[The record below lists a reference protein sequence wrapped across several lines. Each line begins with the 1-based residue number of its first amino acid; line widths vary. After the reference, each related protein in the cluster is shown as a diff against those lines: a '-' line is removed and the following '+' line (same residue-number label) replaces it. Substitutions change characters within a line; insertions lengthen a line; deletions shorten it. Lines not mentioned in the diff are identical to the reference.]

1 MKKSLNGKK
10 VETKRDVGSSVSAER
25 LEAAPEAR
33 EARQEY
39 YQVIIVIISFDDVL
53 DFCCYFIIITRWS

>member
-25 LEAAPEAR
+25 LEAAPEVR

-39 YQVIIVIISFDDVL
+39 YQVIISFDDVF
-53 DFCCYFIIITRWS
+53 DFYYYC

>member
-10 VETKRDVGSSVSAER
+10 VETKRDVGSSVSVER
-25 LEAAPEAR
+25 LEASPEAR

-39 YQVIIVIISFDDVL
+39 YQVIIVNLSMH
-53 DFCCYFIIITRWS
+53 

>member
-10 VETKRDVGSSVSAER
+10 VETKRDVGSSVSVER
-25 LEAAPEAR
+25 LEASPEAR

-39 YQVIIVIISFDDVL
+39 YQVIIVIFRFDDVV
-53 DFCCYFIIITRWS
+53 DFCYYC